1 MSNYTIQVDWAGK
14 DALSD
19 SDPEKIISGGDFN
32 TEFAS
37 VRTAVNS
44 KADLNGNSGE
54 TFAANNL
61 TVAGTASISNYVSAK
76 AGRSTFVT
84 DNDGSFDLSAGQNFQ
99 CTPTGNFTLTFT
111 NIPNGQAGYVILVNP
126 TGYTVSLAAT
136 TKGPAGIGTSLTL
149 GGTYLISYIANGTN
163 VYITKSGDV
172 S

>member
-61 TVAGTASISNYVSAK
+61 TVAGTATITNLISAK
-76 AGRSTFVT
+76 AGRSAFVT
-84 DNDGSFDLSAGQNFQ
+84 DNDGSFDLSTGQNFT

-111 NIPNGQAGYVILVNP
+111 NIPNGQAGYIILVNP
-126 TGYTVSLAAT
+126 TGHTVSLAAT